1 MVDYEISKEF
11 SNVLYEK
18 TKLEEKINVLNSV
31 LKQLSLIEE
40 KDLYKQTLNIKSKL
54 VVRSSK
60 FLPGI
65 PIEEVKIA

>member
-11 SNVLYEK
+11 SNFLYEK

-54 VVRSSK
+54 VDK
-60 FLPGI
+60 LLD
-65 PIEEVKIA
+65 IENNKPSIY

>member
-1 MVDYEISKEF
+1 MVDYKISKEF
-11 SNVLYEK
+11 SNFLYEK

-54 VVRSSK
+54 IDK
-60 FLPGI
+60 LLD
-65 PIEEVKIA
+65 IENNKPSIY

>member
-11 SNVLYEK
+11 SNFLYEK

-40 KDLYKQTLNIKSKL
+40 KDLYTQTLNIKSKL
-54 VVRSSK
+54 IDKLLDIENNKSS
-60 FLPGI
+60 I
-65 PIEEVKIA
+65 Y

>member
-11 SNVLYEK
+11 SNFLYEK

-40 KDLYKQTLNIKSKL
+40 KDLYTQTLNIKSKL
-54 VVRSSK
+54 IDELLDIENNKSS
-60 FLPGI
+60 I
-65 PIEEVKIA
+65 Y

>member
-11 SNVLYEK
+11 SNFLYEK

-54 VVRSSK
+54 VDKLLDIENNKSS
-60 FLPGI
+60 I
-65 PIEEVKIA
+65 Y

>member
-11 SNVLYEK
+11 SNLLYEK

-54 VVRSSK
+54 VAK
-60 FLPGI
+60 LLD
-65 PIEEVKIA
+65 IENNKPSIY

>member
-1 MVDYEISKEF
+1 MVDYEISREF
-11 SNVLYEK
+11 SNFLYEK

-54 VVRSSK
+54 VDK
-60 FLPGI
+60 LLD
-65 PIEEVKIA
+65 IENNKPSIY

>member
-1 MVDYEISKEF
+1 MACYEISKEF
-11 SNVLYEK
+11 SNFLYEK

-54 VVRSSK
+54 VDK
-60 FLPGI
+60 LLD
-65 PIEEVKIA
+65 IENNKPSIY

>member
-11 SNVLYEK
+11 SNFLYEK

-31 LKQLSLIEE
+31 LKQLSLIGE

-54 VVRSSK
+54 VDK
-60 FLPGI
+60 LLD
-65 PIEEVKIA
+65 IENDKPSIYEERY

>member
-11 SNVLYEK
+11 SNFLYEK

-40 KDLYKQTLNIKSKL
+40 KDLYKQTLNIKSKIVDKL
-54 VVRSSK
+54 
-60 FLPGI
+60 LD
-65 PIEEVKIA
+65 IENNKPSIY

>member
-11 SNVLYEK
+11 SNFLYEK

-54 VVRSSK
+54 VDK
-60 FLPGI
+60 LLD
-65 PIEEVKIA
+65 IENNKPLIY

>member
-11 SNVLYEK
+11 SNFLYEK

-40 KDLYKQTLNIKSKL
+40 KDLYKQTLNIKSKFVDKL
-54 VVRSSK
+54 
-60 FLPGI
+60 LD
-65 PIEEVKIA
+65 IENNKPSIY

>member
-11 SNVLYEK
+11 SNFLYEK

-54 VVRSSK
+54 VDK
-60 FLPGI
+60 LLD
-65 PIEEVKIA
+65 IEDNKLSIY